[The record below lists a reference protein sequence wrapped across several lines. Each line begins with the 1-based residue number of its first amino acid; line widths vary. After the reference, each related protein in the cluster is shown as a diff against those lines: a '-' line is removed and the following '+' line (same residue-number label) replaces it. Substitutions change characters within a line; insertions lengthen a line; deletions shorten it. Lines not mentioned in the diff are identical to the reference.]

1 MGASP
6 SVESVLKGAHKA
18 LDSANKFQ
26 HKVTAGK
33 PDLAAKPDTKT
44 APAASNY
51 THVREARKSPGEF
64 MGVRS
69 DQAGELNSA
78 MASHESAKA
87 ALNDNQ

>member
-26 HKVTAGK
+26 HNVTGGK
-33 PDLAAKPDTKT
+33 PDLAAKPNAK
-44 APAASNY
+44 PAASNY

-78 MASHESAKA
+78 MASHDSAKA
-87 ALNDNQ
+87 ALNTDNQ

>member
-26 HKVTAGK
+26 HNVTGGK
-33 PDLAAKPDTKT
+33 PDLAAKPDVR
-44 APAASNY
+44 PAASNY

-69 DQAGELNSA
+69 DQGSELNSA
-78 MASHESAKA
+78 MESRENARKA
-87 ALNDNQ
+87 LEPNQ